1 MTEPDLSHIDPDEKA
16 QELEQDAEHAKR
28 QAQQEEAELLAAV
41 ENEEEFEHETYRWV
55 EIGDVEFKVREWMAG
70 EVIDAITEYVNAD
83 TEAEIPDF
91 ERMLNAAKIQTEVI
105 RTGDVSWSTDAKI
118 DAFWDS
124 YYQKHGSTVLDNA
137 FEIIFD
143 PAINQMG
150 GRVPDS
156 FPGEQSGD
164 GFRDGVSHNGQ

>member
-1 MTEPDLSHIDPDEKA
+1 MTDPDLSHIDPDAKKA
-16 QELEQDAEHAKR
+16 ELEQDAEHAKR
-28 QAQQEEAELLAAV
+28 QAKQEEAELLAAV
-41 ENEEEFEHETYRWV
+41 ENEEEFEHESYRWV

-70 EVIDAITEYVNAD
+70 EVIDAITQYVEAD
-83 TEAEIPDF
+83 TEADIPDF
-91 ERMLNAAKIQTEVI
+91 TRMLNAAKIQTEVI

-137 FEIIFD
+137 FEIIFN